1 MASSLI
7 AGAVSLLLIIVA
19 GYVIA
24 TGILM
29 VAETTV
35 YTQMDVSYN
44 QELIRQTD
52 ISMDSSWDSV
62 ESTLSI
68 NVYNN
73 GSTSFTSKDFE
84 KMDLYIYPDGGEMQ
98 RYSVNTFNPKIP
110 NILDD
115 LVYCENF
122 NHCDVLN
129 RGMWDP
135 AEVLIFSVPSVDPK
149 PDRVIFVT
157 PNGVTAT
164 SSPI

>member
-44 QELIRQTD
+44 QELIKQTD
-52 ISMDSSWDSV
+52 ISMDYSWDSG
-62 ESTLSI
+62 TLSI
-68 NVYNN
+68 NVSNN

-84 KMDLYIYPDGGEMQ
+84 KMDLYIYPDPEVDGGGMK
-98 RYSVNTFNPKIP
+98 RRPVNTFNPRIP
-110 NILDD
+110 NNSVDND
-115 LVYCENF
+115 YCEIF
-122 NHCDVLN
+122 NNCDVLN
-129 RGMWDP
+129 KGMWDP

-149 PDRVIFVT
+149 PDRVIFVM

-164 SSPI
+164 A

>member
-44 QELIRQTD
+44 QELIKQTD
-52 ISMDSSWDSV
+52 ISMDYSWDSG
-62 ESTLSI
+62 TLSL
-68 NVYNN
+68 NVFNN
-73 GSTSFTSKDFE
+73 GSTSFTSKDFLN
-84 KMDLYIYPDGGEMQ
+84 MDLFTYDSVNKTR
-98 RYSVNTFNPKIP
+98 RYSKANCDPFNVTTASDIINK
-110 NILDD
+110 
-115 LVYCENF
+115 
-122 NHCDVLN
+122 
-129 RGMWDP
+129 GMWDP
-135 AEVLIFSVPSVDPK
+135 SEVLLVNISLTQK
-149 PDRVIFVT
+149 PTWAKFVT

-164 SSPI
+164 LTVI

>member
-35 YTQMDVSYN
+35 YTQIDVSYN
-44 QELIRQTD
+44 QEFIKQTD
-52 ISMDSSWDSV
+52 ISMDYSWDSGN
-62 ESTLSI
+62 LSI
-68 NVYNN
+68 NVSNN

-110 NILDD
+110 NIVDD
-115 LVYCENF
+115 FAYCENF

-129 RGMWDP
+129 KGMWDP

-149 PDRVIFVT
+149 PDRVIFVM

-164 SSPI
+164 A